1 MNEDDPDAAPRSAI
15 DDIVPTP
22 RHGRR
27 QPGPLKVCIELVVV
41 DGEAGKTLLRQ
52 QAAAVRDA
60 LRWFATNPLVDAGG
74 NDDPDHSPEP
84 GYDDLVD
91 HPSRSC
97 PLRDSYRR
105 GSAAETGSRRWRPS
119 SAMRCIRVKPSV
131 VGLVDTTALEK
142 VTVMNKDEPDA
153 TPIFQ

>member
-1 MNEDDPDAAPRSAI
+1 M
-15 DDIVPTP
+15 
-22 RHGRR
+22 
-27 QPGPLKVCIELVVV
+27 LV
-41 DGEAGKTLLRQ
+41 
-52 QAAAVRDA
+52 
-60 LRWFATNPLVDAGG
+60 ATMILTIRLSLATMI
-74 NDDPDHSPEP
+74 
-84 GYDDLVD
+84 LID